1 MELDDVRRIA
11 AKEELSLNMV
21 AKDEVISE
29 VLLQLQNNND
39 IVLKGG
45 TAINRVYIKNKRFSE
60 DIDCD
65 LIFKGEIKAAIIR
78 TNEIIDTIKIKGLT
92 IARPRIMKTII
103 RYDFTYINPLQNQDK
118 IRVEFKV
125 LPNTSSYSK
134 KIVHVGFAPAEPVLM
149 NVYDIEELIKQK
161 MDCIMNRMEG
171 KDFFDMYYL
180 LDIPHSPIKE
190 LKEKKKELIKRIT
203 LEEKQIKMV
212 ANIVNHYIPRGRR
225 PKWDDFLEEVKR
237 KIEKY

>member
-45 TAINRVYIKNKRFSE
+45 TAINRVYTRNKRFSE

-78 TNEIIDTIKIKGLT
+78 TNEIIDTIKIKELT

-103 RYDFTYINPLQNQDK
+103 RYDLIYMNPLQNQDK

-125 LPNTSSYSK
+125 LPNTSGYSK
-134 KIVHVGFAPAEPVLM
+134 KIVHVGFAPSESALM
-149 NVYDIEELIKQK
+149 NVYDVEELIKQK

-203 LEEKQIKMV
+203 LEEKQIKIV